1 MDLILNHWK
10 RRLMRHPAC
19 RIPDSVWL
27 GALVLTLTAFQAQ
40 AAGDP
45 KAGLGLY
52 AQECADCHSIR
63 LGKNKKG
70 PGLFGIVDKKTASAP
85 GFPYSQALQQAGFIW
100 TAERLDAYI
109 ANPRRA
115 VPGGKMKYDGLDD
128 ARDRADLIAY
138 LTTLH

>member
-10 RRLMRHPAC
+10 RRLMRNPAC
-19 RIPDSVWL
+19 LIPGSFWL
-27 GALVLTLTAFQAQ
+27 CALAFLMAAFQAR

-52 AQECADCHSIR
+52 AQECADCHSITP
-63 LGKNKKG
+63 GKNKKG
-70 PGLFGIVDKKTASAP
+70 PSLFGIVGKKAASVP
-85 GFPYSQALQQAGFIW
+85 GFSYSQALQQAGFIW
-100 TAERLDAYI
+100 TAERLDTYI

-138 LTTLH
+138 LMTLH

>member
-1 MDLILNHWK
+1 MDIVLIHWK
-10 RRLMRHPAC
+10 RRLTRYPVC
-19 RIPDSVWL
+19 RIPGLFWL
-27 GALVLTLTAFQAQ
+27 GALVLALTAVQTQ

-52 AQECADCHSIR
+52 AQECADCHSITP
-63 LGKNKKG
+63 GKNKKG
-70 PGLFGIVDKKTASAP
+70 PSLFGLFGKKTASVP

-115 VPGGKMKYDGLDD
+115 VPGGKMKNYRLDD
-128 ARDRADLIAY
+128 ARARADLSAY
-138 LTTLH
+138 LSTLH